1 MNAEFAS
8 KMLEAKR
15 LEAEALALLVPP
27 PARRMAA
34 TAVRA
39 CAEAALGMLEG
50 APAPHE
56 PSPQAERRAAQP
68 ERKPKRHER
77 GLRPIAI
84 D

>member
-34 TAVRA
+34 ATVRA

-50 APAPHE
+50 APAPHK
-56 PSPQAERRAAQP
+56 PSQAERRAVQP